1 MLLGLDYIM
10 NETPTSGMEPLLATS
25 GTFLDK
31 VNSF

>member
-1 MLLGLDYIM
+1 MLLGLDFM
-10 NETPTSGMEPLLATS
+10 NETPTSGMDHTS